1 MTVAAPN
8 NQAGGNNVPLVPR
21 SLLGGRGAGRSHF
34 VESVLGSFGGLLIYF
49 YLFLVVLQT
58 RLNEMIHS
66 RLVSSAVVLILQSSL
81 THLYYYLFA
90 LAFGTFSAFLLVQ
103 PVADDKNALKLH
115 YKDRSWY
122 K

>member
-1 MTVAAPN
+1 MSPLSRAPFWAA
-8 NQAGGNNVPLVPR
+8 AG
-21 SLLGGRGAGRSHF
+21 LGGATSSSRFWGRLVAYLF
-34 VESVLGSFGGLLIYF
+34 IFIY
-49 YLFLVVLQT
+49 FLVVLQT
-58 RLNEMIHS
+58 GLNEMIHS
-66 RLVSSAVVLILQSSL
+66 RLVSSAVVLILQSLL